1 MRIGAFEIDEPVPD
15 ITGAHALAVLRPWI
29 DAGSVGTLVLS
40 WLESH
45 FRAEVVG
52 RLARPGNFFD
62 FTRYRPTMH
71 FTKGGRREVTIP
83 NTVVRYAGREDGI
96 DLLFLHV
103 LEPHMLGETY
113 VDSLLRLMERFN
125 VQRYCL
131 IGAMYDMVPHTRPC
145 LVTGGSVGAKA
156 EETLRQAN
164 VRTSNYEG
172 PTTITYLISQRAP
185 ELGMDTM
192 SLIVHLPHYAQFEQ
206 NYMGVV
212 RLMEVLSPLYGLPVD
227 RGDADKAEDQRR
239 ELDDNL
245 DKEPS
250 LKSVVAQLE
259 GYYDARTDKAKEDE
273 TATLSPEIERF
284 LQDIN
289 RRFTDT

>member
-52 RLARPGNFFD
+52 KLARPGNFFD

-71 FTKGGRREVTIP
+71 FTKGGGREVTIP

-96 DLLFLHV
+96 DLLFFHV

-113 VDSLLRLMERFN
+113 VDSLLRLMKRFN

-131 IGAMYDMVPHTRPC
+131 IGAMYDMVPHTRPF
-145 LVTGGSVGAKA
+145 LVTGGSVGARA

>member
-15 ITGAHALAVLRPWI
+15 ITGAHAIAVLRPWI

-45 FRAEVVG
+45 FQAEVLG

-62 FTRYRPTMH
+62 FTRYRPTMQ

-83 NTVVRYAGREDGI
+83 NTVVRYARREDGN
-96 DLLFLHV
+96 DFLFLHV
-103 LEPHMLGETY
+103 LEPHMLGEAY
-113 VDSLLRLMERFN
+113 VDSLLRVMKRFN

-131 IGAMYDMVPHTRPC
+131 VGAMYDMVPHTRPF
-145 LVTGGSVGAKA
+145 LVTGGSVGARA
-156 EETLRQAN
+156 EETLREAD

-185 ELGMDTM
+185 ELGMEAM
-192 SLIVHLPHYAQFEQ
+192 SLVVHLPHYAQFEQ

-227 RGDADKAEDQRR
+227 PGDAEKAEDQRR

-250 LKSVVAQLE
+250 LQSVVAQLE
-259 GYYDARTDKAKEDE
+259 GYYDARTDKATPPE
-273 TATLSPEIERF
+273 TAKLSPEIESF
-284 LQDIN
+284 LQDIS
-289 RRFTDT
+289 RRFTDS

>member
-15 ITGAHALAVLRPWI
+15 ITGAHAIAVLRPWI

-45 FRAEVVG
+45 FQAEVLG
-52 RLARPGNFFD
+52 KLARPGNFFD
-62 FTRYRPTMH
+62 FTRYRPTMQ

-83 NTVVRYAGREDGI
+83 NTVVRYARREDGN
-96 DLLFLHV
+96 DFLFLHV
-103 LEPHMLGETY
+103 LEPHMLGEAY
-113 VDSLLRLMERFN
+113 VDSLLRVMKRFN

-131 IGAMYDMVPHTRPC
+131 VGAMYDMVPHTRPF
-145 LVTGGSVGAKA
+145 LVTGGSVGARA
-156 EETLRQAN
+156 EETLREAD

-185 ELGMDTM
+185 ELGMEAM
-192 SLIVHLPHYAQFEQ
+192 SLVVHLPHYAQFEQ

-227 RGDADKAEDQRR
+227 PGDAEKAEDQRR

-250 LKSVVAQLE
+250 LQSVVAQLE
-259 GYYDARTDKAKEDE
+259 GYYDARTDKAMEDE
-273 TATLSPEIERF
+273 TAKLSPEIESF
-284 LQDIN
+284 LQDIS
-289 RRFTDT
+289 RRFTDS